1 LKGSWGWEEK
11 KVFFSLNKSSPLR
24 AIHTTHDLKRKAQVK
39 QDLMWKVESPERM
52 RCQEG
57 GQRKKRREDRR
68 REIRR
73 KSEFHVKSFIIL
85 FI

>member
-1 LKGSWGWEEK
+1 
-11 KVFFSLNKSSPLR
+11 
-24 AIHTTHDLKRKAQVK
+24 
-39 QDLMWKVESPERM
+39 MWKVESPERM